1 MTRVIVNGTFDILH
15 PGHVALLTYAKSLGD
30 FLIVAIDSDERV
42 KKLKGSDRPINSQED
57 RKTMLEALKPVDK
70 VVFFNTDQ
78 DLIDCITDCSLMV
91 KGSDY
96 RDKPIIGEDIIKVVF
111 YERTNHSTTQ
121 TIQNIANRR

>member
-42 KKLKGSDRPINSQED
+42 KKLKGSDRPINGQED

-70 VVFFNTDQ
+70 VV
-78 DLIDCITDCSLMV
+78 S
-91 KGSDY
+91 
-96 RDKPIIGEDIIKVVF
+96 
-111 YERTNHSTTQ
+111 
-121 TIQNIANRR
+121 